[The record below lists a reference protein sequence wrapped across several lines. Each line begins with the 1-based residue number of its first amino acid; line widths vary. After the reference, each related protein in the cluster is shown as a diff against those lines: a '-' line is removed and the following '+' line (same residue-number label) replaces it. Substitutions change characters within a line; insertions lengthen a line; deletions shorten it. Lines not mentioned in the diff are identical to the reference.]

1 MSCYRLDSECKKS
14 CEYNFSILL
23 LTINSKAD
31 YENLYYSESKKYF
44 SESESNNTFQDT
56 HSNSNLNSN
65 NSNELQVLSIPNR
78 YQKIGTYIFSK
89 INSVLDTDIFFS
101 RVEEYSITNFDFSS
115 NTNSINCKIY
125 RNTTGQVNN
134 NDNIIL
140 GSFIFLADL
149 NKSSPRYSHLN
160 NSSTLEYLYIICS
173 GTLIENYSISSG
185 YYKEDG
191 YNLLLSQRIMN
202 TAIIRLYAP
211 IYEKCESKCNEK

>member
-101 RVEEYSITNFDFSS
+101 R
-115 NTNSINCKIY
+115 
-125 RNTTGQVNN
+125 GQLQVNN